1 VPRGSYTKV
10 HLVKIDSASK
20 TDPFE
25 AITQLRSQRITSID
39 VVVSAAGIMPNL
51 HPLAEQPLSEFEEV
65 INVNAI
71 SQLLLYQATLPL
83 LRNAIGKGESE
94 PKFVFISG
102 KGGSLNEQHMFK
114 GSNVATHAAAK
125 TLANML
131 VLRMGLENEWLVSVC
146 VNPG

>member
-1 VPRGSYTKV
+1 
-10 HLVKIDSASK
+10 
-20 TDPFE
+20 
-25 AITQLRSQRITSID
+25 

-83 LRNAIGKGESE
+83 LRNAMGKGGREEKEESE

-102 KGGSLNEQHMFK
+102 KGGSLSEQHIFK
-114 GSNVATHAAAK
+114 GGNIATHAAAK

-131 VLRMGLENEWLVSVC
+131 VLRMGLENEWLVAIC